1 MRLSIIRN
9 SQRGVTLVELVI
21 VIALVSIVA
30 VSVGLLTASMQ
41 RIVTN
46 NEQATN
52 EMDNLTMARDAI
64 ERWFYLYDDSEYTYT
79 ISNEEQ
85 TKITVKENEVTIA
98 SISLDE
104 NDNETLIFMKNEVTS
119 YTYKF
124 SGLTSILFENVGEGN
139 TKIFRCTFIYNTKD
153 AENKKFS
160 FLLSLKCAN

>member
-46 NEQATN
+46 SEQATN

-64 ERWFYLYDDSEYTYT
+64 ERWFYLYDDSKYTYT
-79 ISNEEQ
+79 ISKEEK

-124 SGLTSILFENVGEGN
+124 SGLTNILFEKVGQGN
-139 TKIFRCTFIYNTKD
+139 AKIFRCTFSYNTKD